1 MLMQSSHNSTSS
13 FIHISGKIP
22 IFKTVMEID
31 TIPDFT
37 VFPEDMI
44 LKMIPDSQI
53 QDTKI
58 HETFQNIIVTVK
70 NYHKTVMIPNIVIT
84 NGSQIGKGI
93 EFGTRTT
100 ILDGTLTI
108 LPFPEFW
115 EVGCRNYKVTT

>member
-1 MLMQSSHNSTSS
+1 
-13 FIHISGKIP
+13 
-22 IFKTVMEID
+22 MEID

-58 HETFQNIIVTVK
+58 LETFQNITVTVK
-70 NYHKTVMIPNIVIT
+70 NYPKTVMIPNIVIT
-84 NGSQIGKGI
+84 NGSRIGKGI

-100 ILDGTLTI
+100 ILAGTLTI